1 MYCRF
6 RWSAST
12 AIRFIYSRRE
22 MPRMKPELEALVA
35 EYEKME
41 VSGEGIQIE
50 RF

>member
-12 AIRFIYSRRE
+12 AISFIYSRRE
-22 MPRMKPELEALVA
+22 MPRMKPQLEALVE

-41 VSGEGIQIE
+41 VRAEGIQL
-50 RF
+50 